1 MNTPPLKVA
10 IVDRQRV
17 FADALVFRL
26 QNEAGIEVVCSADD
40 IGQAAAAV
48 IASRPDVVIL
58 DAELSGG
65 FAFDV
70 ACQIRRQLA
79 FFQLPDLPLH
89 LTDIGCEGVAP
100 FGVACRQE
108 APVHHANQQDIG
120 LEFARRLRERSI
132 ARGIDKLCR
141 SIVTCSPSASSA
153 SLPGLNEIEILVY
166 NNYGVLTCTS
176 QNTIL
181 GYILGCGENGFVYPA
196 SCI

>member
-1 MNTPPLKVA
+1 MVDIVA
-10 IVDRQRV
+10 QHEVGGCLLEGGCVFGHIGLHRHQRC
-17 FADALVFRL
+17 
-26 QNEAGIEVVCSADD
+26 G
-40 IGQAAAAV
+40 
-48 IASRPDVVIL
+48 
-58 DAELSGG
+58 
-65 FAFDV
+65 
-70 ACQIRRQLA
+70 QIRRQLA

-100 FGVACRQE
+100 FGVTCRQE